1 MGTAKEAL
9 EILRALLTLEYHNK
23 NYLSLYLTE
32 NPSMMNK
39 LQLELVEAA
48 IEAARKDVKNG

>member
-23 NYLSLYLTE
+23 NYLSRNLLD
-32 NPSMMNK
+32 NPSKMNE
-39 LQLELVEAA
+39 LQRELVDAA
-48 IEAARKDVKNG
+48 LMAWPEKERK